1 MKMSID
7 EDVNQCL
14 KIDPGVL
21 NAVAE
26 TSESHPPPVEGCCR
40 DTCNNNS
47 ELSPPVLSLLL
58 RVSSTAVVNDLTSNA
73 KSALNF
79 SLLFNEA
86 AKVSTSFFN
95 NVHLLLY
102 ESLLCWC
109 CRFKEANVS
118 DLSSWSN
125 AARLAVVSMS
135 LIRVRNVLNF
145 SNVTDVVQREN

>member
-26 TSESHPPPVEGCCR
+26 TSESHPPPVEGRCR

-79 SLLFNEA
+79 SLLFNKA
-86 AKVSTSFFN
+86 VKVSTFFFN

-102 ESLLCWC
+102 ESLLCRC

-118 DLSSWSN
+118 DL
-125 AARLAVVSMS
+125 
-135 LIRVRNVLNF
+135 
-145 SNVTDVVQREN
+145 DEVVQRSPFGRGLHVIDMCPQRS

>member
-26 TSESHPPPVEGCCR
+26 TSESHPPPVEGHCW

-47 ELSPPVLSLLL
+47 ELSPPVPSLLL
-58 RVSSTAVVNDLTSNA
+58 RVSSTAVVKDLTSNA
-73 KSALNF
+73 KSAFNF

-86 AKVSTSFFN
+86 VKVSTSFFN
-95 NVHLLLY
+95 NVHLLSY
-102 ESLLCWC
+102 ESLSCWC

-118 DLSSWSN
+118 DLSLWSN